1 MVNEPLDIDMKFDQ
15 ERLALALKA
24 KGPLERIFPKCFLK
38 EGQPKKPLKL
48 GILDDLMA
56 YRDELGLVR
65 REIKLFVVLYCVDP
79 GYIEAL
85 KQPGTA
91 RIDLDGNEVGLV
103 SDEHQKMATDSPRVV
118 QFKEKVGPSKTPK
131 KEKPK
136 PPPKVKK
143 KKKKAEPKPAA
154 KKSKPKSQ
162 SQSAPKVKRPVVVV
176 KKKRRTFSRSP
187 EQA

>member
-1 MVNEPLDIDMKFDQ
+1 MKFDQ

-24 KGPLERIFPKCFLK
+24 KGPLERRFPNCFFK
-38 EGQPKKPLKL
+38 DGQPKKPLKL

-91 RIDLDGNEVGLV
+91 RIDLEGNEVDLV
-103 SDEHQKMATDSPRVV
+103 SDEHQKMATDSPRTV
-118 QFKEKVGPSKTPK
+118 QFKEKLGPSKTPK

-143 KKKKAEPKPAA
+143 KKGEPKPAA
-154 KKSKPKSQ
+154 KKTKPKSQ
-162 SQSAPKVKRPVVVV
+162 NQGTPKSKRPTVVV
-176 KKKRRTFSRSP
+176 KKKRRTFSRNP
-187 EQA
+187 EKV

>member
-1 MVNEPLDIDMKFDQ
+1 MKFDQ

-24 KGPLERIFPKCFLK
+24 KGPLEQRFPNCFFK
-38 EGQPKKPLKL
+38 DGQPKKPLKL

-79 GYIEAL
+79 SYIEAL

-91 RIDLDGNEVGLV
+91 RIDLEGNAVGLV
-103 SDEHQKMATDSPRVV
+103 SDEHQKMAAESPRTV
-118 QFKEKVGPSKTPK
+118 QFKEKLGPSKTPK

-136 PPPKVKK
+136 PPSTVK
-143 KKKKAEPKPAA
+143 KKKKAEPKPTA
-154 KKSKPKSQ
+154 KKTKPKSQ
-162 SQSAPKVKRPVVVV
+162 SQNTSKGKRPVVVV
-176 KKKRRTFSRSP
+176 KKKRRAFSKSP